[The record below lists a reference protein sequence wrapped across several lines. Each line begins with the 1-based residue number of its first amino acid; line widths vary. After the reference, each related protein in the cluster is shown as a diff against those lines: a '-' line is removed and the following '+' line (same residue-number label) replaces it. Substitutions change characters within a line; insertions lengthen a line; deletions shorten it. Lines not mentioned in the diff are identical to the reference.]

1 MDFLSPEN
9 LKAMFDTYVVPF
21 AINLVLAALV
31 FFFGRI
37 VARVIVRLVDKLLNR
52 ANVDES
58 LRKFLG
64 DVIYSAL
71 LVVVV
76 IAALERLGVK
86 TTAAV
91 AVLGAAGLAIGLAL
105 QGSLGNFASGVM
117 IVGFRPYSVGDVV
130 SVAGL
135 TGKVEAVKI
144 FNTVLMTPDNR
155 RIIVPNGS
163 ITSGPIENITAMPT
177 RRIDLVFGI
186 GYGDDI
192 DKAREIIN
200 KVLAAETRLLPDPEP
215 QVAVAELADSSV
227 NFVVRPWVKT
237 EDYWGARFD
246 LIETMKKEFDANGI
260 SIPFPQ
266 QDVHMHQVA
275 A

>member
-1 MDFLSPEN
+1 MDYFSTEN
-9 LKAMFDTYVVPF
+9 LMQLVDRYVVPF
-21 AINLVLAALV
+21 GINLLVAILV
-31 FFFGRI
+31 FFFGRLI
-37 VARVIVRLVDKLLNR
+37 ARAIKRLIIKLMTR

-64 DVIYSAL
+64 DVLYAAL
-71 LVVVV
+71 MVVVI

-117 IVGFRPYSVGDVV
+117 IVGFRPYSVGDFVI
-130 SVAGL
+130 AGGQSG
-135 TGKVEAVKI
+135 TVESVKI
-144 FNTVLMTPDNR
+144 FNTVLITPDNR
-155 RIIVPNGS
+155 RIIVPNGQ
-163 ITSGPIENITAMPT
+163 ITSGPIENVTAMPT

-186 GYGDDI
+186 GYDDDI
-192 DKAREIIN
+192 DKARSIIEQ
-200 KVLAAETRLLPDPEP
+200 VLASESRLLADPEP
-215 QVAVAELADSSV
+215 KIAVSELADSSV
-227 NFVVRPWVKT
+227 NFIVRPWVNT
-237 EDYWGARFD
+237 SDYWAVRWD
-246 LIETMKKEFDANGI
+246 LIERMKKQFDENGI

-266 QDVHMHQVA
+266 RDVHLHQVA